1 MLAFVAMYLCASCT
15 SRIENT
21 ESITGLILDE
31 LKFSWW
37 VLQKSEQ
44 RRVLYSFERLSSV
57 VPLIWARLANSI
69 PRIGPSTFILVHFE
83 YSTCK
88 IQPKFQTKSFYAAQK
103 SIQNYNT
110 ISIERFHVALPVT
123 ASDAVQNKIN
133 WFWRDFIGPL
143 YLFVIYSTIGAQPL
157 SRWAFFIVSSSCS
170 DTFDTCIRLSKEK
183 YVYCQYFLS
192 KCQKITFLRRCHKN
206 TLTIWRTDNLT
217 CSASKLNCSCAN
229 SWARSMNQYSRL
241 LHDHNK

>member
-15 SRIENT
+15 SRMENT

-31 LKFSWW
+31 WKFSWW

-44 RRVLYSFERLSSV
+44 RRVLYSSERLSSV

-83 YSTCK
+83 NFTCE

-123 ASDAVQNKIN
+123 ASDAIQNKIN
-133 WFWRDFIGPL
+133 WFRRDFIGPL
-143 YLFVIYSTIGAQPL
+143 FLFVIYSTIGAQPL

-170 DTFDTCIRLSKEK
+170 DTFDTCIRLSRRKT
-183 YVYCQYFLS
+183 CALS
-192 KCQKITFLRRCHKN
+192 IIIFFMFSIFYGDVIKN
-206 TLTIWRTDNLT
+206 TLTI
-217 CSASKLNCSCAN
+217 
-229 SWARSMNQYSRL
+229 
-241 LHDHNK
+241 